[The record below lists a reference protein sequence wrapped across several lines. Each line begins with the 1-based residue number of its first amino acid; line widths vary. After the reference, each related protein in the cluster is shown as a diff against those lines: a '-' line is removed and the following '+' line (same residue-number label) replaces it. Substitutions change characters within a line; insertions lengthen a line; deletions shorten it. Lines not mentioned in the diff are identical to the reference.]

1 MLSFV
6 NGKAKKRPVGAV
18 KVTLLLN
25 GGFRTGNNDLN
36 ANHVACFLK
45 NKPSLNTKSRNI
57 LSCFIYR

>member
-25 GGFRTGNNDLN
+25 GGFRTGNNDLS
-36 ANHVACFLK
+36 ANHVASYLTDK
-45 NKPSLNTKSRNI
+45 TNP
-57 LSCFIYR
+57 